1 MTVVG
6 ACNSGKTSLISQYT
20 KGKLPV
26 ETSPSQAAEDSKAQV
41 DLQAHNKKIGFHIV
55 DIPGKADL
63 MPLNRMYYRD
73 THAAIVLYDVTNAK
87 TLEEAENWI
96 EELKE
101 GGPTEII
108 IMLAGNKME
117 TPREKHQVDL
127 NDAQ

>member
-1 MTVVG
+1 
-6 ACNSGKTSLISQYT
+6 
-20 KGKLPV
+20 
-26 ETSPSQAAEDSKAQV
+26 
-41 DLQAHNKKIGFHIV
+41 
-55 DIPGKADL
+55 